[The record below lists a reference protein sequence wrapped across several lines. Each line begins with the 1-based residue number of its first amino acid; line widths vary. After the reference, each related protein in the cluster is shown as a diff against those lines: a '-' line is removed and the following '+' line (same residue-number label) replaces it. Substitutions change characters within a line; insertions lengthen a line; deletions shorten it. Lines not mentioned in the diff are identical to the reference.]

1 MNHTLLDPRND
12 LVFKMLFANSLPL
25 LTDLINAVRCN
36 EPPIVVESVQNPRIE
51 AEEWQGKFII
61 LDILAKD
68 EAGHYYN
75 IEMQMSKREQW
86 NARSM
91 VYLAKTLAG
100 QLKSGDNYAS
110 LKPVIG
116 IHLLCYDLFDDPEQA
131 LWCFEMRDRI
141 NPSIVLGR
149 EMQLNI
155 VELKKAD
162 QLASLGG
169 ATGAPGNTASSAPA
183 KLTALAAWITYF
195 AHWKEENIMNQI
207 AYPPVLEALQ
217 QLKALSA
224 DDETRRLA
232 EVRERA
238 IMSERTEIE
247 AALTKGKEIGVEIGV
262 EIGEARALRRMIESG
277 IPEAQARA
285 ILHM

>member
-25 LTDLINAVRCN
+25 LTDLINAVRGN
-36 EPPIVVESVQNPRIE
+36 EPPIVVESVQNPRID

-75 IEMQMSKREQW
+75 IEMQMNKREQW

-100 QLKSGDNYAS
+100 QLKAGDNYAS

-116 IHLLCYDLFDDPEQA
+116 IHLLCYDLFDDPKQA
-131 LWCFEMRDRI
+131 VWCFEMRDRI
-141 NPSIVLGR
+141 NPAIILGP

-162 QLASLGG
+162 RLASLSGV
-169 ATGAPGNTASSAPA
+169 PA
-183 KLTALAAWITYF
+183 RLTALAAWITYF

>member
-36 EPPIVVESVQNPRIE
+36 EPPIVVESVQNPRID

-86 NARSM
+86 SARSM

-100 QLKSGDNYAS
+100 QLKSGSNYAA

-116 IHLLCYDLFDDPEQA
+116 IHLLCYDLFDDPKQA
-131 LWCFEMRDRI
+131 VWCFEMRDRI
-141 NPSIVLGR
+141 NPAMILGP
-149 EMQLNI
+149 EMQL
-155 VELKKAD
+155 
-162 QLASLGG
+162 
-169 ATGAPGNTASSAPA
+169 T
-183 KLTALAAWITYF
+183 
-195 AHWKEENIMNQI
+195 
-207 AYPPVLEALQ
+207 
-217 QLKALSA
+217 
-224 DDETRRLA
+224 
-232 EVRERA
+232 
-238 IMSERTEIE
+238 
-247 AALTKGKEIGVEIGV
+247 
-262 EIGEARALRRMIESG
+262 
-277 IPEAQARA
+277 
-285 ILHM
+285 

>member
-25 LTDLINAVRCN
+25 LTDLINAVRGN
-36 EPPIVVESVQNPRIE
+36 EAPIVVVSVQNPRID
-51 AEEWQGKFII
+51 AE
-61 LDILAKD
+61 D
-68 EAGHYYN
+68 
-75 IEMQMSKREQW
+75 
-86 NARSM
+86 
-91 VYLAKTLAG
+91 
-100 QLKSGDNYAS
+100 
-110 LKPVIG
+110 
-116 IHLLCYDLFDDPEQA
+116 CYDLFANPKQVV
-131 LWCFEMRDRI
+131 WCFEMRDRI
-141 NPSIVLGR
+141 NPAMVLGP
-149 EMQLNI
+149 EIQLNI

-162 QLASLGG
+162 RLASFGD
-169 ATGAPGNTASSAPA
+169 TPGTTANSTPA
-183 KLTALAAWITYF
+183 GLSALAAWITYF

-238 IMSERTEIE
+238 MMSESTEIE
-247 AALTKGKEIGVEIGV
+247 AALARGKDIGKEIGKEIGAAQAKA
-262 EIGEARALRRMIESG
+262 EALRCLIESG